1 MLGALLKCLNLS
13 GRHAMSRQF
22 IDLLRERTGT
32 AALEFALVAPVLF
45 MTVFGTF
52 QFGITLNNY
61 VILTS
66 ATQSAARQLAL
77 SRGGATPW
85 TDAVNQLKASAANLT
100 GSLITPTVT
109 INGGILPCTNDATCQ
124 TAMATAQGQP
134 AMLTASYP
142 CNLVIYGHDYLP
154 GCTLTSQ
161 TTERIE

>member
-32 AALEFALVAPVLF
+32 AALEFALVAPILF
-45 MTVFGTF
+45 ITVFGTF

-61 VILTS
+61 VMLTS

-77 SRGGATPW
+77 SRGGTTPRS
-85 TDAVNQLKASAANLT
+85 DAVNQLIASAANLK
-100 GSLITPTVT
+100 GSITVT
-109 INGGILPCTNDATCQ
+109 TAINGTSCTTDATCQ

-142 CNLVIYGHDYLP
+142 CNLVIYGHNYLP

>member
-1 MLGALLKCLNLS
+1 MLGALLTCLNLS

-52 QFGITLNNY
+52 QIGITLNNY
-61 VILTS
+61 VILTN

-77 SRGGATPW
+77 SRGGTTPRS
-85 TDAVNQLKASAANLT
+85 DAVNQLKASAATLT
-100 GSLITPTVT
+100 GSITVT
-109 INGGILPCTNDATCQ
+109 TSINGTSCTTDAACQ

-154 GCTLTSQ
+154 GCTLNSQ
-161 TTERIE
+161 TTERVE